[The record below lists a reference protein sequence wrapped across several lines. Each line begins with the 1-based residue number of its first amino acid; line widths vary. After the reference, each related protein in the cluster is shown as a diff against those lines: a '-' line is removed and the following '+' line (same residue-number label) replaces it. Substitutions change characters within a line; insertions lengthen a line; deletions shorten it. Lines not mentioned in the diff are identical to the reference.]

1 MRKFVPFVAV
11 AVLVAAAPV
20 QAQSCAIS
28 NSADASV
35 SCTVGASF
43 SMTMPSLMSLT
54 LSGTS
59 VALNAPSKVGDFDS
73 DGLASFTTAGPSLT
87 VRSNRSYKV
96 QVKANAAT
104 FSHTPQNGAASYA
117 KPISDVSWTV
127 GSGPSAQYFAL
138 TTADAE
144 VGNGSATSSTVAA
157 TIGYKT
163 NFDITKDQPGSYA
176 LNLTFTLVAP

>member
-20 QAQSCAIS
+20 HAQSCAIS

-59 VALNAPSKVGDFDS
+59 VALTAPSAVGDFDGTT
-73 DGLASFTTAGPSLT
+73 GLASTTNAGPTLT
-87 VRSNRSYKV
+87 VRSNRSFKV

-104 FSHTPQNGAASYA
+104 FTHTPQTGAATYA
-117 KPISDVSWTV
+117 KPIADVSWTNDAGATYTALTTSDAQV
-127 GSGPSAQYFAL
+127 GSG
-138 TTADAE
+138 T
-144 VGNGSATSSTVAA
+144 ATSSATAA

-176 LNLTFTLVAP
+176 LALTFTLVAP